1 MKPVVTL
8 KTTVKAEKI
17 NTLLTFGIRYSLK
30 KHEIVDSEEAE
41 KKKAKLEK
49 KEGKEKKA
57 KDSIDTSYL
66 IVGDHHNFFKIFL
79 KNN

>member
-1 MKPVVTL
+1 LAAKVVKHYPLKPVVTL

-41 KKKAKLEK
+41 KKKAK
-49 KEGKEKKA
+49 
-57 KDSIDTSYL
+57 
-66 IVGDHHNFFKIFL
+66 
-79 KNN
+79 